1 MDKTRQQVYEDAL
14 DKWGI
19 DAQWG
24 MVHEECLELAMA
36 IHKFR
41 RAKDQDKAMDD
52 IIDEVADVK
61 IMMEQV
67 ELYVDM
73 DKVKERMD
81 FKIER
86 LKGKLYKTTQI

>member
-1 MDKTRQQVYEDAL
+1 MDTTRQQVYQDAL
-14 DKWGI
+14 DKWGL

-41 RAKDQDKAMDD
+41 RTQDMDS

-73 DKVKERMD
+73 DKVNERMD

-86 LKGKLYKTTQI
+86 LKGKLHKRTET

>member
-1 MDKTRQQVYEDAL
+1 MDTERQQVYKDAL
-14 DKWGI
+14 DKWGS

-41 RAKDQDKAMDD
+41 RAKDQEKGMAD

-61 IMMEQV
+61 IMMEQIP
-67 ELYVDM
+67 LLVDM
-73 DKVKERMD
+73 DKVQERID

-86 LKGKLYKTTQI
+86 LKGKLYK